1 MTLEMSYSVMSLN
14 RNPPNLWLPW
24 TGRVKGMVKQSVVH
38 VFPRSE
44 YNQQK
49 INPQVNFSHTQLY
62 EIHNNVFSQLLNL
75 SNEYDFPCFCRK
87 H

>member
-1 MTLEMSYSVMSLN
+1 M
-14 RNPPNLWLPW
+14 WLSRSRK
-24 TGRVKGMVKQSVVH
+24 THLRMNFATARQRVKREACH
-38 VFPRSE
+38 FLAIHPRSE
-44 YNQQK
+44 YNTRRTK
-49 INPQVNFSHTQLY
+49 LQVNFSHTQLY